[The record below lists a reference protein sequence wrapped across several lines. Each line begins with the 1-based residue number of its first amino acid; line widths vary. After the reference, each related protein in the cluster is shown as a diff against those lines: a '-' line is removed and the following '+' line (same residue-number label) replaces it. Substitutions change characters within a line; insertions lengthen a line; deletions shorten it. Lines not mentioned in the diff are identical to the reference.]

1 MYRQNVEAD
10 APDAMRGMRLH
21 GFGLGDVMGAWG
33 TRDNEKIA
41 RQRNACRSQGG
52 NGETAHGQVRK
63 NGGTESRDHVEV
75 TVAADPINVDRY
87 PITAT

>member
-1 MYRQNVEAD
+1 MASVSVTSWA
-10 APDAMRGMRLH
+10 H
-21 GFGLGDVMGAWG
+21 GAQE
-33 TRDNEKIA
+33 NEKTA

-63 NGGTESRDHVEV
+63 NGGTESRYYVEV

-87 PITAT
+87 PIKAT